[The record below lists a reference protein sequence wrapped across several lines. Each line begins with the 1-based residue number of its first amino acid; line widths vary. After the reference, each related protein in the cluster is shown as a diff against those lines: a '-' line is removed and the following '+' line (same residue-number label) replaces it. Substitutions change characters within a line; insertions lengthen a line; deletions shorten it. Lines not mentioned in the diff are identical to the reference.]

1 MGSKEN
7 LRSPQSPTASEFG
20 SRKSSF
26 AADTATNRR
35 TSVHESGEH
44 HQSTSEMFKDMLS
57 QKRNMLMS
65 KLTSFESDVSTIV
78 HSIGSF
84 EANNLVVNCGVLN
97 FLLSIAVDVFM
108 LLVIFCLFD
117 ETIGQFFCIYF
128 VRNLHYCYLANF

>member
-7 LRSPQSPTASEFG
+7 LKSPQSPTASELG

-35 TSVHESGEH
+35 PSMHETAEH

-65 KLTSFESDVSTIV
+65 KLTSFDSDVSRSMCFV
-78 HSIGSF
+78 
-84 EANNLVVNCGVLN
+84 
-97 FLLSIAVDVFM
+97 
-108 LLVIFCLFD
+108 CLFF
-117 ETIGQFFCIYF
+117 G
-128 VRNLHYCYLANF
+128 